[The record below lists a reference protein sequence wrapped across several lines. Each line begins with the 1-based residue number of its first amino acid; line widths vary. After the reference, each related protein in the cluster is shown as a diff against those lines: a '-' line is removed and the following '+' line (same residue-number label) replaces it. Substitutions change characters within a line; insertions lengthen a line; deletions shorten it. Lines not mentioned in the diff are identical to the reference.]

1 MIKHWLKL
9 ATGIAATC
17 VAFSGANATLNL
29 PVPDNAT
36 ITYNGLQWAWASPL
50 GPSSVDLSFQAL
62 LGWRLPTA
70 AELATAPTALQFIY
84 SGANVPLGGSDPLSG
99 ANWAYTSSTLNGPAA
114 LASPY
119 FTGYLHGDWC
129 NGVGSNCN
137 FGELPWNGDGV
148 NETLVVRLAQVA
160 GVPEPATW
168 AMMLLGFGAMG
179 VSLRRRRRTQT
190 LLQEA

>member
-9 ATGIAATC
+9 ATGIVATC

-50 GPSSVDLSFQAL
+50 GPNSVDLTFQAL
-62 LGWRLPTA
+62 LGWRLPTD

-119 FTGYLHGDWC
+119 FTNFLHGDWC
-129 NGVGSNCN
+129 NGVGSNCDS
-137 FGELPWNGDGV
+137 GEQPWNGYGY

-168 AMMLLGFGAMG
+168 AMMLLGFGAVLALTAKFF
-179 VSLRRRRRTQT
+179 VSVRM
-190 LLQEA
+190 